1 MKNNLITAIL
11 FAAALLCSSCRRE
24 LSPAFSFENYE
35 QEFDSKQPFSVRM
48 SYIRMVNAD
57 KSPILRAI
65 EESWPRRGSAR
76 QTIATTTVCR
86 RAIINS

>member
-65 EESWPRRGSAR
+65 EES
-76 QTIATTTVCR
+76 VCR